1 MLAFVRRLFGLSEP
15 QHAVNKP
22 ASPDRPVKPTKPDWS
37 EAEPVAQQETTWQA
51 AFDVDSRFY
60 PWLLGPHGSHVAHGA
75 DKPLLVALDRLC
87 RADFSDSRH
96 IPRVPSVLPQLL
108 KSLRNENV
116 SGDELASHVA
126 RDATLVAEIISEVNS
141 SYYSP
146 ADKISSLDNA
156 IRLLG
161 INGLR
166 MLVARSAFRPLI
178 QLQSG
183 HITSVVAPIIWEQSE
198 KCAQASRWLAGER
211 GLDGFH
217 AYLAGLL
224 QNMGLIIAFRALDQ
238 IMLVPAMPLA
248 TEFRLR
254 FLHMAHI
261 LSFRIAQQWNFPDAV
276 MAALQDQV
284 SHSTDLQDLSLV
296 VRQASEIS
304 KICLLINAGSLAD
317 DDEDLHLA
325 TDAEMQRCLAALHVQ
340 EMDA

>member
-1 MLAFVRRLFGLSEP
+1 MLSLLRRMLLRMGMGSAAADTELL
-15 QHAVNKP
+15 
-22 ASPDRPVKPTKPDWS
+22 R
-37 EAEPVAQQETTWQA
+37 AETVFSAPEDIVAEEGAWQPG
-51 AFDVDSRFY
+51 FDVDSRFY
-60 PWLLGPHGSHVAHGA
+60 PWLLGSYGKQVQHGA
-75 DKPLLVALDRLC
+75 DKPLLIALERLI
-87 RADFSDSRH
+87 RADFSDNRH

-116 SGDELASHVA
+116 SGDELASHISKDVS
-126 RDATLVAEIISEVNS
+126 LVAEIISEVNS

-166 MLVARSAFRPLI
+166 LLVARTAFRPLI

-183 HITSVVAPIIWEQSE
+183 RITCVVAPLIWEQSE
-198 KCAQASRWLAGER
+198 KCAQACRLLAQER

-217 AYLAGLL
+217 AYLAGLV
-224 QNMGLIIAFRALDQ
+224 QNIGLIIAFRSLDQ
-238 IMLVPAMPLA
+238 IMVAPVMPLA

-261 LSFRIAQQWNFPDAV
+261 LSYRIAKEWDFPEAV
-276 MAALQDQV
+276 MQALKDQV
-284 SHSTDLQDLSLV
+284 SHDGPLQDLGLILK
-296 VRQASEIS
+296 QASDIS
-304 KICLLINAGSLAD
+304 KIRLLVNAAVIND

-325 TDAEMQRCLAALHVQ
+325 ADAEMQRCFTALHVL
-340 EMDA
+340 EKNEA